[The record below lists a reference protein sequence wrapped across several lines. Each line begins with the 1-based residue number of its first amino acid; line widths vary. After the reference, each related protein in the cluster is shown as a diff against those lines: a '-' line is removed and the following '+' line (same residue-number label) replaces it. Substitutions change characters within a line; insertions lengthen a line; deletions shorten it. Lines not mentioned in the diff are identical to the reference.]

1 MDNELLSPP
10 WHQPSVS
17 LSGVSLVSLCSGV
30 SLCLSPHLP
39 SVFLS
44 PGWSPPSRGLNLI
57 PVLVGLKLWTASQ
70 GVIYPP
76 PSIPQASVADHSGSI
91 YDRHTGTFQV
101 TDRTNVSFLLQPQR
115 GCSENTSLVLFALS
129 ALGHQAQRQALRK
142 SISNK
147 DNVSLI
153 FLVAEARSSQGQLD
167 LLEEHLLH
175 DDLLQV
181 QCG

>member
-1 MDNELLSPP
+1 MSSFPHLGTRPVSLCQESLWCPSALVSLSPP
-10 WHQPSVS
+10 AQ
-17 LSGVSLVSLCSGV
+17 
-30 SLCLSPHLP
+30 CLSVTRMVAAKPWTLR
-39 SVFLS
+39 S
-44 PGWSPPSRGLNLI
+44 LNLI

-76 PSIPQASVADHSGSI
+76 PSIPQASVAEHSGSI

-101 TDRTNVSFLLQPQR
+101 TDRTNVSFLLRPQR
-115 GCSENTSLVLFALS
+115 GCSENTTLVLFALS

-181 QCG
+181 RSE